1 MRNPTALIVCG
12 MLAVP
17 LLSTQAAHLGQT
29 EASVLQ
35 EHGAPKSALNKGT
48 QRILIYP
55 EGRIKL
61 DQGTVVEVT
70 GKLTAADSAGS
81 ISQPST
87 MESPKRAPQSSG
99 PSPMPAHLKPIVADL
114 VDVRHMPMDNPDL
127 EKQRFVLI
135 YYAEGESLAC
145 ERATQRLRY
154 YYGYYKTGNNFEV
167 LFVSADPSARKMTNH
182 MAKQSMPW
190 PAIRYDA
197 IERSGL
203 LKLRGTTLPAMALI
217 NAEGQLIAS
226 SEVDGVYK
234 GVGSVLDALT
244 SRL

>member
-87 MESPKRAPQSSG
+87 MVSAKRA
-99 PSPMPAHLKPIVADL
+99 
-114 VDVRHMPMDNPDL
+114 
-127 EKQRFVLI
+127 
-135 YYAEGESLAC
+135 
-145 ERATQRLRY
+145 
-154 YYGYYKTGNNFEV
+154 
-167 LFVSADPSARKMTNH
+167 SAPC
-182 MAKQSMPW
+182 SMH
-190 PAIRYDA
+190 
-197 IERSGL
+197 
-203 LKLRGTTLPAMALI
+203 
-217 NAEGQLIAS
+217 
-226 SEVDGVYK
+226 
-234 GVGSVLDALT
+234 
-244 SRL
+244 